1 MDERPWSI
9 IKPVYL
15 FPRLLY
21 TSPMFITLE
30 GPEGSG
36 KTSHIP
42 HLVEFL
48 REKGHTVFPTREPG
62 GTSISE
68 QIRDVLHDMKNAEMH
83 PRTETLLYQ
92 AARAQIVEQVIK
104 PRLADGE
111 IVISDRYYDSTI
123 AYQGYGHQQDLEQIR
138 ALVKYAT
145 GGLTP
150 DLTLLLDVDVEVGL
164 KRKKQNASEWNR
176 MDDHEVAFYTRV
188 RAGYQEMVK
197 AEPKRWVVVNS
208 EQAWEAVQAELRRV
222 ILEKLGK

>member
-1 MDERPWSI
+1 
-9 IKPVYL
+9 
-15 FPRLLY
+15 
-21 TSPMFITLE
+21 MFITLE

-48 REKGHTVFPTREPG
+48 REKGHIVFPTREPG

-68 QIRDVLHDMKNAEMH
+68 QIRDILHDMKNAEMH

-104 PRLADGE
+104 PRLDDGE

-123 AYQGYGHQQDLEQIR
+123 AYQGYGHQQNLDEVR

-150 DLTLLLDVDVEVGL
+150 DLTILLDLDVEVGL
-164 KRKKQNASEWNR
+164 KRKTQNEVEWNR
-176 MDDHEVAFYTRV
+176 MDAYTVEFHRRV
-188 RAGYQEMVK
+188 RAGYLEMVK

-208 EQAWEAVQAELRRV
+208 EQAWESVQAELRRV
-222 ILEKLGK
+222 ILEKLNT